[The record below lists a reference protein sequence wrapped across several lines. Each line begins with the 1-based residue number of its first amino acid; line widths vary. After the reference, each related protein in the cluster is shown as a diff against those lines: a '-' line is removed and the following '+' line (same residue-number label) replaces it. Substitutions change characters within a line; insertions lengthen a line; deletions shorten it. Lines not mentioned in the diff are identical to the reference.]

1 MKLIITEMLTNKAY
15 LVMLAVAAVANI
27 VIIATVTQF
36 GPNVL
41 Y

>member
-1 MKLIITEMLTNKAY
+1 MKIILREMLDNKVY
-15 LVMLAVAAVANI
+15 LVVLGLAIVANI
-27 VIIATVTQF
+27 VIIATVTQY